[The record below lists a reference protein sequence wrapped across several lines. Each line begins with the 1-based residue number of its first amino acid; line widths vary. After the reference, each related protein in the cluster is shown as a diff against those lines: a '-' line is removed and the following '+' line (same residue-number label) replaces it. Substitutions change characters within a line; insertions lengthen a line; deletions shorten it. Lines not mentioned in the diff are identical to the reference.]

1 MRIQHTTYRKIIA
14 LLILLSSV
22 SSLFAQSKTYHVTAE
37 ATSGGDGLSWDKAI
51 TLTEALNLAKA
62 GDEIWVKGYEDITGH
77 IYKAPEGGFVLPSGV
92 AMYGGFE
99 GKETN
104 KNALPTGR
112 HKYQMKYQ
120 TALVGDIN
128 TNDKASQQLI
138 IYPENTTRTDNA
150 THVLTLQMGVTPGNT
165 NENNAPTIVSGFLI
179 AAGNASGE
187 NTSANGRGGGIYVVN
202 NSNGGNAQSRFFRI
216 SQCNFANNYGM
227 RGGAIYVDKSC
238 TNPQSAISYCSFF
251 NNVAGKRGTSEN
263 EGGGMWIDGTATVYN
278 CNINN
283 NTNGGIRLSKTSK
296 IVNCS
301 VIANTVSAV
310 DLTAAGAS
318 GSDGGGA
325 VYNTVLWHCTTLCKN
340 DTRPVFKSCAFSE
353 VESADGKDANG
364 NVRISIQNHTTKP
377 APWFVQSVV
386 NLGYDFSFS
395 SNLKQL
401 INTSFRFEETSAL
414 YGAGDLQYYQNYIE
428 KSNLEA
434 TGSTDVRGK
443 KRYESSSI
451 DIGAYEYE
459 RLMAGRIRYVMQ
471 NRQGTGDGSSWA
483 NAMDDIQKAIND
495 LAEDA
500 NGMKGEVWV
509 AEGTY
514 EIKNRIAEAQNAP
527 TSLLMKD
534 GISVYGSFK
543 GNETS
548 RAQRIAASTDL
559 KEPWSWHYKSTIKGN
574 GYESTTWSPTDEEWK
589 VTSSS
594 YHVVWFAPLPDGGQ
608 AFSDNVYLEG
618 FIIEGG
624 AYQETNDKKF
634 EPDCGAGVYMNDPNA
649 KLRYCIVRNCNP
661 GIKDTEN
668 KTPRG
673 GGIYCRNGMTE
684 GNLVYN
690 CSAYMG
696 GGIYIDDAGF
706 VTRSMVTNCSANM
719 GAGVYLKGDATD
731 PNKAYYQILATSVV
745 SNNTSTRNGA
755 VYVDGH
761 GLVINNTITNNYT
774 TNTSDAADKESS
786 NTGGVYIKK
795 KGLIANNIIWNNSL
809 LQSTSNSNHQA
820 ARAQV
825 YAASPTKETVQFYN
839 NAISDVNAAIWNN
852 TYQVGTT
859 AINNYYSGMGFEQIQ
874 GTQFSTKED
883 FNNKRGVI
891 TDKTEVDYF
900 WEVKQ
905 GTRLRNIGISYALL
919 PSAYLYQPQ
928 IDLNG
933 KPFSFTP
940 STGAY
945 MPDNHDIVFELNTT
959 AKRLRIYYDRSRE
972 LVEGTGQS
980 WEKSYTSSAVDE
992 VIDYLATIQDGDTVN
1007 VVEKG
1012 STTKTKFTI
1021 NKADGY
1027 QFEICAREGIF
1038 APKTAYVNEESDA
1051 KSCTF
1056 RIQPTVLPLTLYA
1069 GYPAYSEKKNP
1080 DDSDRNPILYRT
1092 EVNGNMEGSELSD
1105 GLYHLVRI
1113 EAGANVTIDGYV
1125 FTHAYAA
1132 GKAYMPYGGGALIGS
1147 VDQIN
1152 DPTTVKF
1159 KNCIFENNT
1168 AMNGAALATMPDA
1181 ENVNLELENCV
1192 INNNT
1197 SKDLHNQ
1204 NPSELPSIIYLNK
1217 SNGSNNSLTLN
1228 HVSIINNEG
1237 VAPDYN
1243 LVQQTSYAVG
1253 NKLYINGAW
1262 EGSKCNNTIDINTL
1276 GKDGAMNFSNPTKE
1290 VGAKMVGNVYFGGYA
1305 AFRPLTSSI
1314 EAGKIINSAA
1324 SSTTTKDMTGE
1335 ERNLGGAPDLG
1346 AYEALLPKDGH
1357 VIYVRSYNTEWIE
1370 NNATDK
1376 EQIDGSPNFNLLND
1390 DTSGKVYNGT
1400 SWDAAIHGNAVC
1412 DLNQLEAND
1421 NNFYIRLED
1430 GKMMA
1435 ATKDVRAYS
1444 VYQKP
1449 TSWKNNTGI
1458 YADNYYGPISGHYSH
1473 FMVNGFIND
1482 YLKDNTNAD
1491 LYWNVYQG
1499 NTNHKD
1505 KYSDKDFNL
1514 INNDR
1519 KERYVSGLQ
1528 FAVEKAA
1535 KYNEEHKNE
1544 SGFIPKEVWVGAGV
1558 YTDYKGFVIRN
1569 GVKVYGGFPHEGNPN
1584 MDDRLP
1590 LLSQYIPARGDKKD
1604 KKKSDYETIL
1614 QIRKES
1620 PVKRDNNDV
1629 LQHNMETE
1637 INNRNVERHYV
1648 LYQPDVCVPTW
1659 HVVGDSSTITQANSY
1674 RFIKNNSSHP
1684 YYENYQGNSANAP
1697 YNVNIYKQYENVK
1710 WDGFTIRHGYIINY
1724 QANRDGGPGVRVF
1737 DNVELENL
1745 VIVNNLNHG
1754 YRVRGGGLYMD
1765 GQNSKISNSYQ
1776 LNNYATNA
1784 NSVSKA
1790 QVPDDTFKKNK
1801 SKYGNQDVYGGGA
1814 YMIVGTGFNMVV
1826 AKNRVMGT
1834 TESGGGIFIESATF
1848 YNNTVAY
1855 NMVENKNEGSGIMQ
1869 WSNAETGINSS
1880 LSLYNC
1886 IIYGNIKRN
1895 GGTNYQVGSTSVNT
1909 FKTPH
1914 SCYLPSCT
1922 DALNNIFKKDSK
1934 NIISS
1939 VNPFADGE
1947 NAKNTLDFR
1956 LAAESKCLNAGTEDL
1971 KQNGEAKIASLP
1983 SKDMDF
1989 TNRIKDCTV
1998 DIGAY
2003 EADNTE
2009 NIAAEAKTNTAGIVD
2024 YIYYVTS
2031 NGYGNRSGDSPK
2043 NAACADKLQ
2052 SVLTAAGKLF
2062 EEKNKGITDNAKKSK
2077 VYVKVAGYQADENG
2091 DRFVYHA
2098 NTLADPND
2106 PQSYTFLIP
2115 NGVWLMGGYNE
2126 GTQKNGVPDP
2136 KTYNWDNDQR
2146 DCINEY
2152 QTLLSAKTE
2161 VKAGSTVTQEVNGY
2175 HTVCFGKWP
2184 TGELDDYNTTAIEY
2198 RAVIDGCHL
2207 IDGNASDVAGF
2218 KSMGG
2223 AAVVPK
2229 KAHVRN
2235 CLITGCEATKGGA
2248 LSLLKGGMVSGSVI
2262 LNNKAQE
2269 GGAIYAPRTTSQI
2282 EEEKDFHAYVIS
2294 CTIVKNDATIG
2305 GGIYQEDNTLI
2316 GGNSVIWGNTAQTD
2330 NNISGKVDFLS
2341 EDYLQGT
2348 GSGSL
2353 TTQFYP
2359 YNYCFVEKM
2368 SLPANMMNTEM
2379 SSDWESYFKNQTYYV
2394 PRAYSPLIGNGV
2406 DKSYVEAWKDYG
2418 ISDYD
2423 ITGKTRTLS
2432 ERQTAGAFALELPI
2446 FDTTKLLKRLFVS
2459 QEGGELVN
2467 DENIQKYYGR
2477 SFLTPF
2483 NSLDAALDYIKEARE
2498 KNVATEA
2505 THFEILMTGGTYKPG
2520 KMRKDKD
2527 LSPDQNTI
2535 DRRLQS
2541 FTIPV
2546 NVDIFGSFSV
2556 NDPYSSTPVD
2566 PKTGKET
2573 GGKFTSLGDKTLEAD
2588 GDIKTILEDRN
2599 KDHMTDNN
2607 KNGLIEPWEF
2617 QNPTILSGDIK
2628 ASEKE
2633 RNVYHVVYS
2642 NAESTGTSSSQN
2654 NEVVL
2659 DGITI
2664 MNGETMTEL
2673 KSIEGE
2679 NKIAEIGRGGGIYTN
2694 RVNYT
2699 LNRCRLMKNSGLHG
2713 GAIYANNA
2721 SLDIIGS
2728 TISGN
2733 RDVSEKASQDKIAL
2747 PGKGGA
2753 IYLYLTESKNGNL
2766 HIINSLLANND
2777 VTCGKITSTESSQGG
2792 AIYIRRADDASTM
2805 TAGYQDAY
2813 IVNSLIVNNKAKEDG
2828 AIHVEN
2834 EVSGTITPILYNT
2847 AIWGN
2852 ESTGNSVL
2860 LKREHMRNCAW
2871 DELPESTASTANDGN
2886 IKLNKENIA
2895 SDGPRFTEPTTI
2907 KGYEGYKLDAKWNPQ
2922 AISVLTDAGDGK
2934 KKADDTYEKGKEGKY
2949 FDWWYK
2955 HEDRLD
2961 DYGYPSEYIRSA
2973 NSSKEYFR
2981 YVGPKDE
2988 KGVVTE
2994 KPIDIGM
3001 YEFQYVL
3008 KFTDL
3013 ERVYI
3018 GMTQEGEGDG
3028 SSWANQS
3035 TDLRGAIIAMANP
3048 SGNASTG
3055 TGTGITSKRQ
3065 VFVRGGTYYS
3075 PTYSSGDAFSLFV
3088 NNADKAQYI
3097 ESIELVG
3104 GCTGKKINGKEEQ
3117 DFSNPS
3123 VLVENP
3129 TKVNETKN
3137 LLNITTNGK
3146 PVTISGFTFINISN
3160 QEDYGVGIN
3169 AVNNLTA
3176 DGNTAATLKVHHCA
3190 FRYNNKAGMLAE
3202 NKDANSA
3209 LKLWNVLFAD
3219 GKGDGIIIN
3228 NGKSDITNATFVNNN
3243 GTAVST
3249 TSVYNSVAW
3258 KNKDQAKLNFK
3269 DHYNVI
3275 IDKNVV
3281 NGDVLNGPNFVDPE
3295 HGDYRIRPSLL
3306 LLNQGNNEKY
3316 CQAVGLTEAG
3326 HEIDYPAT
3334 LAAEK
3339 DLGNTARLIGSNID
3353 IGAYECDTEMKSII
3367 YVKSVLTNGTGE
3379 SWDNPTNDLQGAIN
3393 LAELYAN
3400 KHAGE
3405 YGYVFVDRN
3414 LKADNVNISMPGVKM
3429 FGSMREET
3437 SSETGT
3443 EAIVNDLLSQR
3454 KGIIES
3460 SSQSTINGLTL
3471 NNTTTGSETRMCLVD
3486 GFKVSGNVSL
3496 KGNSMLSTS
3505 IIDGNISGDAN
3516 GMLYNSLALGTVE
3529 NVKSVN
3535 VTASG
3540 ALSSTTGSAAN
3551 RASVNT
3557 YNKPVNTYNKY
3568 VKDEYWK
3575 FQLDETSGDINA
3587 NADAT
3592 ATNECIDKVMHRH
3605 DLAGNKR
3612 IRDNVDNGCFE
3623 TWYLTNDAEANMT
3636 DYPHGKS
3643 VVYVMTEDKELKL
3656 DNGFYTETNPFCP
3669 GFLLLKH
3676 HAGLRGNNSYV
3687 NLTNFAV
3694 ERNLKKGTNFFSM
3707 PFKATKME
3715 VSGFENPE
3723 TSGVIAY
3730 YYNAAT
3736 RAKYDYKFGKTNSEA
3751 WIRGVDNQR
3760 NFTAGFRMDATEAK
3774 TVRFYGT
3781 SYTEK
3786 DGRTNRSLLD
3796 KITLVQNNNQQPW
3809 SSSNGGGLKFTHKE
3823 NMGWNL
3829 FGSPYLCAMNYSDME
3844 YGRVIY
3850 QYDDNDKDKG
3860 NDNDNDNDNDNGI
3873 YKAINTDGIKTGYI
3887 PAMDAVFTQTAT
3899 LDNSEIVIV
3908 EHSPARAKTAYQ
3920 ATKALNIAITQ
3931 NDRISR
3937 ASNGSPVDDQLQ
3949 LNAVPA
3955 QEAKSD
3961 FDLGSDGVKWMTS
3974 QNAQIYATRNGG
3986 RYSLLSA
3993 ISIDAEQSIGISL
4006 PETGEYTISI
4016 PEECDASEYE
4026 TVWLKDKETGKA
4038 IDLKEGD
4045 YRFHASQA
4053 GEQNHRFTI
4062 SFNRMATDMKSDISI
4077 QSIGFRTIVLKGL
4090 QPNDLISVYAA
4101 DGVLALQKKAKAE
4114 KEQVRTAIQGNVIVE
4129 VTRGGKQM
4137 AVRKIALK

>member
-1 MRIQHTTYRKIIA
+1 MRKLYPTYCKLIATLLLLGCSIA
-14 LLILLSSV
+14 LS
-22 SSLFAQSKTYHVTAE
+22 AQGKTYHVKVESEITA
-37 ATSGGDGLSWDKAI
+37 SGNDGLSWDKAI
-51 TLTEALNLAKA
+51 TLKSALSLAKA

-92 AMYGGFE
+92 GMYGGFA
-99 GKETN
+99 GDETI
-104 KNALPTGR
+104 KNNLPTGR

-120 TALVGDIN
+120 TALVGDIG

-138 IYPENTTRTDNA
+138 IYPENTTRNDNA
-150 THVLTLQMGVTPGNT
+150 THVLTLQMGVTQDNT
-165 NENNAPTIVSGFLI
+165 NDGNKPTIVSGFLI
-179 AAGNASGE
+179 AAGNAKGA

-202 NSNGGNAQSRFFRI
+202 NSNDGNAQSRFFRI

-238 TNPQSAISYCSFF
+238 TNQQSAISYCSIF
-251 NNVAGKRGTSEN
+251 NNVAGKRGASDN

-283 NTNGGIRLSKTSK
+283 NTNGGIRLSSTSK

-310 DLTAAGAS
+310 DLTTAGAS

-364 NVRISIQNHTTKP
+364 NVHISIQNHTTKP

-543 GNETS
+543 GDEKS
-548 RAQRIAASTDL
+548 RADRIAASTDL

-634 EPDCGAGVYMNDPNA
+634 KPDCGAGVYMNDPNA

-661 GIKDTEN
+661 GIKDTKN

-859 AINNYYSGMGFEQIQ
+859 AINNYYSGMGFEQ
-874 GTQFSTKED
+874 GGADTPFYTTEN

-891 TDKTEVDYF
+891 TDKTKINYF
-900 WEVKQ
+900 WELKQ

-945 MPDNHDIVFELNTT
+945 MPDNHDIVFELNKAT
-959 AKRLRIYYDRSRE
+959 KRLRIYYDRSRE

-992 VIDYLATIQDGDTVN
+992 VIDYLATIQDGEKVN

-1012 STTKTKFTI
+1012 STTKTEFTI

-1080 DDSDRNPILYRT
+1080 DDSDRNPTLYRT
-1092 EVNGNMEGSELSD
+1092 EVNGNIEGSELSD
-1105 GLYHLVRI
+1105 GLYHLIRI
-1113 EAGANVTIDGYV
+1113 EAGANVTIDGYA
-1125 FTHAYAA
+1125 FSHAYAA

-1159 KNCIFENNT
+1159 RNCIFENNT

-1290 VGAKMVGNVYFGGYA
+1290 VGAKMVGNVYYGGYA
-1305 AFRPLTSSI
+1305 FFRPLTSSI

-1324 SSTTTKDMTGE
+1324 SSKTTKDMTGE

-1346 AYEALLPKDGH
+1346 AYEALLPENGR

-1376 EQIDGSPNFNLLND
+1376 EQIDGSPNFDLLND

-1400 SWDAAIHGNAVC
+1400 SWDTAIHGNAVC

-1421 NNFYIRLED
+1421 NNFYVRLAD

-1435 ATKDVRAYS
+1435 ATKNESGAYS
-1444 VYQKP
+1444 DYQKP

-1558 YTDYKGFVIRN
+1558 YTDYKGFVIRD

-1620 PVKRDNNDV
+1620 PVYRDNNDV
-1629 LQHNMETE
+1629 LQHNMKTE
-1637 INNRNVERHYV
+1637 IDTRKVERHYV

-1684 YYENYQGNSANAP
+1684 YYANYQGNSANAP

-1922 DALNNIFKKDSK
+1922 DELNKIFKKDQK

-1939 VNPFADGE
+1939 VNPFADGD

-2031 NGYGNRSGDSPK
+2031 NGYGNRSGNSPA

-2062 EEKNKGITDNAKKSK
+2062 EEKNKDITDNNKKSK
-2077 VYVKVAGYQADENG
+2077 VSVKVAGYQADENG
-2091 DRFVYHA
+2091 GRFVYHA

-2146 DCINEY
+2146 NCISEY
-2152 QTLLSAKTE
+2152 QTILSAKTE

-2207 IDGNASDVAGF
+2207 IDGNASDKAGF

-2248 LSLLKGGMVSGSVI
+2248 LSLLKGSMVSGSVI

-2294 CTIVKNDATIG
+2294 CTITKNKATIG

-2330 NNISGKVDFLS
+2330 NNISGKVDILS

-2348 GSGSL
+2348 GSL
-2353 TTQFYP
+2353 TTKFYP

-2379 SSDWESYFKNQTYYV
+2379 TSDWESYFKDQNYYV

-2423 ITGKTRTLS
+2423 ITGKTRAMS
-2432 ERQTAGAFALELPI
+2432 ERQTAGAFALELPT
-2446 FDTTKLLKRLFVS
+2446 FDKNKLLTRLFVS
-2459 QEGGELVN
+2459 QEGGELVY
-2467 DENIQKYYGR
+2467 DADIQKYYGR

-2483 NSLDAALDYIKEARE
+2483 NSLDAALDYINEARE
-2498 KNVATEA
+2498 KKVATEA

-2520 KMRKDKD
+2520 KMRKKENI
-2527 LSPDQNTI
+2527 STGQTNI

-2541 FTIPV
+2541 FTIPA

-2556 NDPYSSTPVD
+2556 EDNYSSD
-2566 PKTGKET
+2566 PEGTAEAQR
-2573 GGKFTSLGDKTLEAD
+2573 FTSLGNKTLRPNL
-2588 GDIKTILEDRN
+2588 DIKVILSERN
-2599 KDHMTDNN
+2599 KNHMADNN

-2628 ASEKE
+2628 ASETE

-2642 NAESTGTSSSQN
+2642 NAKSSLN

-2673 KSIEGE
+2673 KTMEGVDE
-2679 NKIAEIGRGGGIYTN
+2679 EVAEIGRGGGIYTN
-2694 RVNYT
+2694 RMNYT

-2753 IYLYLTESKNGNL
+2753 IYLYLTKSDNGNL
-2766 HIINSLLANND
+2766 HIVNSLLANND
-2777 VTCGKITSTESSQGG
+2777 VTYDKYTGTENSQGG

-2834 EVSGTITPILYNT
+2834 EVPSGTITPILYNT

-2871 DELPESTASTANDGN
+2871 DELPESTTSTTKDGN
-2886 IKLNKENIA
+2886 IKLNTENIA

-2922 AISVLTDAGDGK
+2922 AISVLTDAGDGSK
-2934 KKADDTYEKGKEGKY
+2934 DKDDKNEKGKY
-2949 FDWWYK
+2949 LDWWSK
-2955 HEDRLD
+2955 HEARLN

-3013 ERVYI
+3013 EKVYI

-3146 PVTISGFTFINISN
+3146 PVTISGFTFINKSN

-3219 GKGDGIIIN
+3219 GNGDGIIITG
-3228 NGKSDITNATFVNNN
+3228 NGKPDITNATFVNNNN

-3295 HGDYRIRPSLL
+3295 HGDYRIRPSLML
-3306 LLNQGNNEKY
+3306 LDKGNNDKY
-3316 CQAVGLTEAG
+3316 QQNVGLE
-3326 HEIDYPAT
+3326 EIYKDKSNKDFDYAKMF
-3334 LAAEK
+3334 ASEK
-3339 DLGNTARLIGSNID
+3339 DLGNTARLIGDNID
-3353 IGAYECDTEMKSII
+3353 IGAYECDTKLKSII

-3400 KHAGE
+3400 KTGK

-3429 FGSMREET
+3429 FGSMREEK
-3437 SSETGT
+3437 SSKTGT
-3443 EAIVNDLLSQR
+3443 EAIVSNLLSQR

-3460 SSQSTINGLTL
+3460 SSQSAIIGLTL
-3471 NNTTTGSETRMCLVD
+3471 NSGTTDTRMCLVD

-3505 IIDGNISGDAN
+3505 ILDANAKVTGDASAW
-3516 GMLYNSLALGTVE
+3516 LYNSLALGTVE

-3540 ALSSTTGSAAN
+3540 ALPSSTGSAVN
-3551 RASVNT
+3551 RSSVTT
-3557 YNKPVNTYNKY
+3557 YNKYNKY
-3568 VKDEYWK
+3568 VKDDYWK
-3575 FQLDETSGDINA
+3575 YQLNETDNAYINA
-3587 NADAT
+3587 NADASKT
-3592 ATNECIDKVMHRH
+3592 QECIDMVMHNH
-3605 DLAGNKR
+3605 DLAGNQR
-3612 IRDNVDNGCFE
+3612 IRGNVDNGCFE
-3623 TWYLTNDAEANMT
+3623 TWYLTGDAEANKG

-3656 DNGFYTETNPFCP
+3656 DNTFYTETNPFSP

-3694 ERNLKKGTNFFSM
+3694 ERNLKTGTNFFSM
-3707 PFKATKME
+3707 PFKATNME
-3715 VSGFENPE
+3715 VEGTNNPADG
-3723 TSGVIAY
+3723 SVAAY

-3736 RAKYDYKFGKTNSEA
+3736 RAKYDYKFDQNDSKA
-3751 WIRGVDNQR
+3751 WVKGVDNQR
-3760 NFTAGFRMDATEAK
+3760 NFTAGFRMDANGNK
-3774 TVRFYGT
+3774 TVRFYGI
-3781 SYTEK
+3781 SYTEN
-3786 DGRTNRSLLD
+3786 GSQLGQ
-3796 KITLVQNNNQQPW
+3796 ITLVQNNNQQPW
-3809 SSSNGGGLKFTHKE
+3809 SDSNGGGLKFTHKE

-3829 FGSPYLCAMNYSDME
+3829 FGSPYLCAMNYRDME

-3850 QYDDNDKDKG
+3850 QYDNDD
-3860 NDNDNDNDNDNGI
+3860 DDDNGSYKAI
-3873 YKAINTDGIKTGYI
+3873 YRAINTDGATTGYI

-3899 LDNSEIVIV
+3899 LDNSESVIV
-3908 EHSPARAKTAYQ
+3908 EHFGAKAGKAYAGNTRA
-3920 ATKALNIAITQ
+3920 LDIAITQ
-3931 NDRISR
+3931 SSRNSR
-3937 ASNGSPVDDQLQ
+3937 ADNGTPVDDQLQ

-4016 PEECDASEYE
+4016 PEDCDASEYE

-4090 QPNDLISVYAA
+4090 QPNDLISVFAA

-4129 VTRGGKQM
+4129 VTRGGKQV

>member
-1 MRIQHTTYRKIIA
+1 MKIQHTTYRKIIA

-22 SSLFAQSKTYHVTAE
+22 NPLFAQSKTYHVTAE
-37 ATSGGDGLSWDKAI
+37 ATSGGDGLSWAQAI
-51 TLTEALNLAKA
+51 TLENALSLAKA

-77 IYKAPEGGFVLPSGV
+77 IYKAPKGGFVLPSGV
-92 AMYGGFE
+92 GMYGGFA
-99 GKETN
+99 GDETI
-104 KNALPTGR
+104 KNNLPTGR

-120 TALVGDIN
+120 TALVGDID
-128 TNDKASQQLI
+128 TNDQASQQLI
-138 IYPENTTRTDNA
+138 IYPENTTRSDNA
-150 THVLTLQMGVTPGNT
+150 THVLTLQMGVTKDNT
-165 NENNAPTIVSGFLI
+165 NDGNKPTIVSGFLI
-179 AAGNASGE
+179 AAGNAKGV

-202 NSNGGNAQSRFFRI
+202 NSNDGNAQSRFFRI

-227 RGGAIYVDKSC
+227 RGGAIYVDNSC
-238 TNPQSAISYCSFF
+238 TNQQSAISYCSIF
-251 NNVAGKRGTSEN
+251 NNVAGKRGASDN

-283 NTNGGIRLSKTSK
+283 NTNGGIRLSSTSK

-353 VESADGKDANG
+353 VEPAGGKDANG
-364 NVRISIQNHTTKP
+364 NVHISIQNHTTKP

-543 GNETS
+543 GDEKS
-548 RAQRIAASTDL
+548 RAERFAASTDL
-559 KEPWSWHYKSTIKGN
+559 KEPWSWHYPSTIKGN

-634 EPDCGAGVYMNDPNA
+634 KPDCGAGVYMDDPNA

-719 GAGVYLKGDATD
+719 GAGVYLKGDATK
-731 PNKAYYQILATSVV
+731 PEKAYYQILATSVV

-859 AINNYYSGMGFEQIQ
+859 AINNYYSGMGFVLG
-874 GTQFSTKED
+874 GTNTPFSTKKD

-945 MPDNHDIVFELNTT
+945 MPDNHNIVFEQNKAT
-959 AKRLRIYYDRSRE
+959 KRLRIYYDRSRE
-972 LVEGTGQS
+972 LVDGTGQS
-980 WEKSYTSSAVDE
+980 WANSYTSSAVDE
-992 VIDYLATIQDGDTVN
+992 VIDYLATIQEGDTVN

-1012 STTKTKFTI
+1012 STTKTSFII
-1021 NKADGY
+1021 NKKDGY
-1027 QFEICAREGIF
+1027 QFEICTREGIF

-1069 GYPAYSEKKNP
+1069 GYPAYSEKEDP
-1080 DDSDRNPILYRT
+1080 TDSDRNPTLYRT
-1092 EVNGNMEGSELSD
+1092 EVNGNIDGSELSD

-1159 KNCIFENNT
+1159 RNCIFENNT

-1197 SKDLHNQ
+1197 SQDINEQQLT
-1204 NPSELPSIIYLNK
+1204 EWPSIIYLNK
-1217 SNGSNNSLTLN
+1217 SEGSKNQLTLK
-1228 HVSIINNEG
+1228 HVTIINNIG
-1237 VAPDYN
+1237 LAPETKD
-1243 LVQQTSYAVG
+1243 LGSTSYAAG
-1253 NKLYINGAW
+1253 NVVIYQSKTI
-1262 EGSKCNNTIDINTL
+1262 EGSTANNSIYPINTL
-1276 GKDGAMNFSNPTKE
+1276 GENGAKNFSNPTKE
-1290 VGAKMVGNVYFGGYA
+1290 VGAKMAGNVYYGGYA
-1305 AFRPLTSSI
+1305 FFRPLTSSI
-1314 EAGKIINSAA
+1314 EAGQIINSAA
-1324 SSTTTKDMTGE
+1324 SSTTTEDMTGE

-1346 AYEALLPKDGH
+1346 AYEALLPENGR
-1357 VIYVRSYNTEWIE
+1357 VIYVRSYNTEYISQE
-1370 NNATDK
+1370 NSNDDD
-1376 EQIDGSPNFNLLND
+1376 QDGKPNFNLLK
-1390 DTSGKVYNGT
+1390 DTNIKYDGT
-1400 SWDAAIHGNAVC
+1400 SWDKAIIGNAMC
-1412 DLNQLEAND
+1412 DNTIERSGNKFYVTDNGILLNTTIANK
-1421 NNFYIRLED
+1421 E
-1430 GKMMA
+1430 
-1435 ATKDVRAYS
+1435 YS
-1444 VYQKP
+1444 ETGCKYRSE
-1449 TSWKNNTGI
+1449 TDSYGDFWKN
-1458 YADNYYGPISGHYSH
+1458 SGNLQNQESTDWKTY
-1473 FMVNGFIND
+1473 NQI
-1482 YLKDNTNAD
+1482 TN
-1491 LYWNVYQG
+1491 N
-1499 NTNHKD
+1499 
-1505 KYSDKDFNL
+1505 
-1514 INNDR
+1514 R
-1519 KERYVSGLQ
+1519 EERYISGLQ
-1528 FAVEKAA
+1528 YAVEKAA
-1535 KYNEEHKNE
+1535 KINE
-1544 SGFIPKEVWVGAGV
+1544 SLKPGEEPVVVWVGAGI
-1558 YTDYKGFVIRN
+1558 YTDYKGFVIRDK
-1569 GVKVYGGFPHEGNPN
+1569 VKVYGGFPYEGYPN
-1584 MDDRLP
+1584 ESDRHP
-1590 LLSQYIPARGDKKD
+1590 LLSQYVPARKEYENLDKTK
-1604 KKKSDYETIL
+1604 YETIL

-1620 PVKRDNNDV
+1620 PVYFTDSSKEMWYQEDKPEDGSKYGYTKT
-1629 LQHNMETE
+1629 L
-1637 INNRNVERHYV
+1637 INRGNTERHYV
-1648 LYQPDVCVPTW
+1648 LYQPDVCLPTW
-1659 HVVGDSSTITQANSY
+1659 SPSGDG
-1674 RFIKNNSSHP
+1674 NSSRT
-1684 YYENYQGNSANAP
+1684 EGNAVRYKGNLKD
-1697 YNVNIYKQYENVK
+1697 NIYYKDYEYAK
-1710 WDGFTIRHGYIINY
+1710 WDGFSVRHGYIINY
-1724 QANRDGGPGVRVF
+1724 PGANRDGGAGVRVF
-1737 DNVELENL
+1737 RGVELENL
-1745 VIVNNLNHG
+1745 IIVNNFNHG
-1754 YRVRGGGLYMD
+1754 SRVRGGGLYMD
-1765 GQNSKISNSYQ
+1765 GENSKISNSYM
-1776 LNNYATNA
+1776 LRNLSFA
-1784 NSVSKA
+1784 SSEE
-1790 QVPDDTFKKNK
+1790 
-1801 SKYGNQDVYGGGA
+1801 SYGGGA
-1814 YMIVGTGFNMVV
+1814 YMIQGTGYNLVV
-1826 AKNRVMGT
+1826 ANNRSYYGK
-1834 TESGGGIFIESATF
+1834 SWGGGIFLESAKF
-1848 YNNTVAY
+1848 YNNTIAY
-1855 NMVENKNEGSGIMQ
+1855 NMATNG
-1869 WSNAETGINSS
+1869 TGIYHWQDNNTGVASQ

-1886 IIYGNIKRN
+1886 IIYDNYNNDKSITDQVNSAASDKMKPSHNCYMNSGNINKKFQESDGNFTGTKAQAFPFEDQTYESGHEGNFRFRNARLKNNFRLNESDGLDGNKCLN
-1895 GGTNYQVGSTSVNT
+1895 GGTTEVGNGII
-1909 FKTPH
+1909 
-1914 SCYLPSCT
+1914 LPET
-1922 DALNNIFKKDSK
+1922 
-1934 NIISS
+1934 
-1939 VNPFADGE
+1939 
-1947 NAKNTLDFR
+1947 
-1956 LAAESKCLNAGTEDL
+1956 
-1971 KQNGEAKIASLP
+1971 
-1983 SKDMDF
+1983 DMDY
-1989 TNRIKDCTV
+1989 TNRIKDCAI

-2031 NGYGNRSGDSPK
+2031 NGYGNRSGNSPA

-2052 SVLTAAGKLF
+2052 SVLTAAGELF
-2062 EEKNKGITDNAKKSK
+2062 EEKNQDITDNDKKHK

-2091 DRFVYHA
+2091 NRFVYHA
-2098 NTLADPND
+2098 NTLADPKD

-2126 GTQKNGVPDP
+2126 GTQKNGEPIEG
-2136 KTYNWDNDQR
+2136 TYNWDNDQR

-2207 IDGNASDVAGF
+2207 IDGNASDKAGF

-2294 CTIVKNDATIG
+2294 CTIAKNDATIG

-2432 ERQTAGAFALELPI
+2432 ERQTAGAFALELPT
-2446 FDTTKLLKRLFVS
+2446 FDKNKLLTRLFVS
-2459 QEGGELVN
+2459 QEGGELVK
-2467 DENIQKYYGR
+2467 DADIQKYYGR

-2541 FTIPV
+2541 FTIPA
-2546 NVDIFGSFSV
+2546 NVDIFGSFNV
-2556 NDPYSSTPVD
+2556 NDLYSSTPVD
-2566 PKTGKET
+2566 PKTGEKTGEELISL
-2573 GGKFTSLGDKTLEAD
+2573 GGKTLKAD
-2588 GDIKTILEDRN
+2588 GEIKTILENRN

-2733 RDVSEKASQDKIAL
+2733 RDVSEKASKDKIAL

-2792 AIYIRRADDASTM
+2792 AIYIRRADDAGSM
-2805 TAGYQDAY
+2805 KPGYQDAY
-2813 IVNSLIVNNKAKEDG
+2813 IVNSLIVNNKAKQDG

-2834 EVSGTITPILYNT
+2834 EVNGTITPILYNT

-2852 ESTGNSVL
+2852 ESTGTGNSVL
-2860 LKREHMRNCAW
+2860 LKREHMNNCAW
-2871 DELPESTASTANDGN
+2871 DELPESTTSTTNDGN

-2922 AISVLTDAGDGK
+2922 AISVLTDAGDGSK
-2934 KKADDTYEKGKEGKY
+2934 DANDANETGKY
-2949 FDWWYK
+2949 LDWWSK
-2955 HEDRLD
+2955 HNTRLSK
-2961 DYGYPSEYIRSA
+2961 YGYPSEYIRSA
-2973 NSSKEYFR
+2973 NISKEYYR
-2981 YVGPKDE
+2981 YVGPKNE
-2988 KGVVTE
+2988 IGEVTD

-3146 PVTISGFTFINISN
+3146 PVTISGFTFTNKSD
-3160 QEDYGVGIN
+3160 QEDYGVGIK
-3169 AVNNLTA
+3169 AMVNNVQAGTGKEMVIHHCSFRHNKGIAL
-3176 DGNTAATLKVHHCA
+3176 DIDNTA
-3190 FRYNNKAGMLAE
+3190 
-3202 NKDANSA
+3202 
-3209 LKLWNVLFAD
+3209 KLGTRMWNILFAD
-3219 GKGDGIIIN
+3219 GDNDAIRLN
-3228 NGKSDITNATFVNNN
+3228 DSQSMHFVNVTFVKNRLKAIDDTNRLKAID
-3243 GTAVST
+3243 GTAN
-3249 TSVYNSVAW
+3249 VYNSLAW
-3258 KNKDQAKLNFK
+3258 LNGDNSIK
-3269 DHYNVI
+3269 EGADRYNVVFP
-3275 IDKNVV
+3275 DDVK
-3281 NGDVLNGPNFVDPE
+3281 NGDVLKGPNFVDPE
-3295 HGDYRIRPSLL
+3295 KEDYRIRPSLL
-3306 LLNQGNNEKY
+3306 LLDKGSNTKY
-3316 CQAVGLTEAG
+3316 
-3326 HEIDYPAT
+3326 IDNTDLKKESTDAET
-3334 LAAEK
+3334 FAKEK

-3437 SSETGT
+3437 RSKTGT
-3443 EAIVNDLLSQR
+3443 TETEKTEVIVNDLLSQR

-3460 SSQSTINGLTL
+3460 SSQSAIIGLTL
-3471 NNTTTGSETRMCLVD
+3471 NNATTGTENRMCLVD

-3516 GMLYNSLALGTVE
+3516 GMLYNSLALGTME
-3529 NVKSVN
+3529 NVKAVN

-3540 ALSSTTGSAAN
+3540 KLPDTSDYAAN
-3551 RASVNT
+3551 RS
-3557 YNKPVNTYNKY
+3557 PVTTDNKY

-3575 FQLDETSGDINA
+3575 YQLDETDNDNINQHDA
-3587 NADAT
+3587 NVDGNPTKA
-3592 ATNECIDKVMHRH
+3592 CITQVMHNH

-3623 TWYLTNDAEANMT
+3623 TWYLTGNDVAVANKA

-3656 DNGFYTETNPFCP
+3656 DNGFYTETNPFSP

-3694 ERNLKKGTNFFSM
+3694 ERNLKAGTNFFSM
-3707 PFKATKME
+3707 PFKATNME
-3715 VSGFENPE
+3715 VEGTNNPANG
-3723 TSGVIAY
+3723 GVIAY
-3730 YYNAAT
+3730 YYNATT
-3736 RAKYDYKFGKTNSEA
+3736 RAKYDYKFEPGEKSEA
-3751 WIRGVDNQR
+3751 WVRGVDNQR

-3786 DGRTNRSLLD
+3786 DGSTNRSLLD

-3850 QYDDNDKDKG
+3850 QYDDVNRS
-3860 NDNDNDNDNDNGI
+3860 
-3873 YKAINTDGIKTGYI
+3873 YKTINTYDSATGVSTDGYI

-3899 LDNSEIVIV
+3899 LANSENVIV
-3908 EHSPARAKTAYQ
+3908 EHSDAKATTAYKE
-3920 ATKALNIAITQ
+3920 TRALDIAITQ
-3931 NDRISR
+3931 NSRTSR
-3937 ASNGSPVDDQLQ
+3937 AGNGTPADDQLQ

-3961 FDLGSDGVKWMTS
+3961 FDLGSDGVKWMAS

-4016 PEECDASEYE
+4016 PEDCDASEYE
-4026 TVWLKDKETGKA
+4026 TVWLKDKETGKV

-4045 YRFHASQA
+4045 YRFHANQA

-4077 QSIGFRTIVLKGL
+4077 QAIGFRTIVLKGL

-4129 VTRGGKQM
+4129 VTRGGKQVT
-4137 AVRKIALK
+4137 VRKIALK